1 MTPSPS
7 YLDKIRDVPDF
18 PKPGIVF
25 KDITPL
31 LADVYAFM
39 EAIEDLVAGVRGLKP
54 THVAGVE
61 SRGFLLAGPMAER
74 LGVGVIPLRKPGKLP
89 CETWKEDYSLE
100 YGEAT
105 LEIHRDACGPTDRV
119 VVVDDLLATGG
130 TVAACNRLLIE
141 AGAEVVGCAVVIELE
156 GLGGREALAGC
167 EVTTLMTY
175 SEDE

>member
-31 LADVYAFM
+31 LADVHAFM

-100 YGEAT
+100 YGEAS

-130 TVAACNRLLIE
+130 TAAASVNLIRKT
-141 AGAEVVGCAVVIELE
+141 GAEVVGACFVVELE
-156 GLGGREALAGC
+156 FLQGRQQLHGVEIHSLVGVK
-167 EVTTLMTY
+167 E
-175 SEDE
+175 

>member
-1 MTPSPS
+1 
-7 YLDKIRDVPDF
+7 
-18 PKPGIVF
+18 
-25 KDITPL
+25 
-31 LADVYAFM
+31 M
-39 EAIEDLVAGVRGLKP
+39 EAIEDLVAGVRILKP

-89 CETWKEDYSLE
+89 CEIWQEDYSLE

-130 TVAACNRLLIE
+130 TAAASVNLIRRT
-141 AGAEVVGCAVVIELE
+141 GAEVVAACFVVELDF
-156 GLGGREALAGC
+156 LGGRKRLHGVEIHSLVGVK
-167 EVTTLMTY
+167 E
-175 SEDE
+175 

>member
-7 YLDKIRDVPDF
+7 YLDRIRDVPDF

-31 LADVYAFM
+31 LADVHAFM
-39 EAIEDLVAGVRGLKP
+39 EAIEDLVAGVRILKP

-89 CETWKEDYSLE
+89 CEIWQEDYSLE

-130 TVAACNRLLIE
+130 TAAASVNLIRRT
-141 AGAEVVGCAVVIELE
+141 GAEVVAACFVVELDF
-156 GLGGREALAGC
+156 LGGRKRLHGVEIHSLVGVK
-167 EVTTLMTY
+167 E
-175 SEDE
+175 